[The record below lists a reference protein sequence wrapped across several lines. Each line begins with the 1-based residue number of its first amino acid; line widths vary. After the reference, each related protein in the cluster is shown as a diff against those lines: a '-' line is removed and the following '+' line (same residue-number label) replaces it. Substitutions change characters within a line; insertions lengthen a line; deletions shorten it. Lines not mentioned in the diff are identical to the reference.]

1 MTENATQPLV
11 SVVIPMYN
19 EADNVGA
26 TLSSLSHQTYD
37 DFQIIV
43 VDDGSNDGSVLV
55 AKNRLADIEGDHE
68 VLENTTNL
76 GQSFSR
82 NRGAMHADGEYI
94 VFHDADDLSTPNRFA
109 KQVRFLE
116 ENSSVGVVG
125 GGYFYVNPNRGQR
138 EVKVRPTDDESIRE
152 GMARECM
159 VNLGTAMFRREALF
173 GTGLFESDNVEG
185 YELIVNVGT
194 EWSFANLSEPI
205 YLYRINEGSRSQQAQ
220 LKKKAIIAFRSYQAI
235 KKLDLPYWYLPL
247 QFGWL
252 VYMIV
257 PDEFKAII
265 RKVFSP
271 TTDRDLTADERQ
283 TIQRLEEYG

>member
-26 TLSSLSHQTYD
+26 TLSSLGNQTYD
-37 DFQIIV
+37 DIQIIV
-43 VDDGSNDGSVLV
+43 VDDGSSDDSVLV

-94 VFHDADDLSTPNRFA
+94 VFHDADDLSTPDRLA
-109 KQVRFLE
+109 EQVQFME

-125 GGYFYVNPNRGQR
+125 GGYFYINPNRDQR
-138 EVKVRPTDDESIRE
+138 EVKVRPTDDESIRR
-152 GMARECM
+152 GMAKECM
-159 VNLGTAMFRREALF
+159 INLGTAMFKREALF

-185 YELIVNVGT
+185 YELIVNVGM
-194 EWSFANLSEPI
+194 EWSFANLPDPI

-220 LKKKAIIAFRSYQAI
+220 LKKKAIIAHRSYQAM
-235 KKLDLPYWYLPL
+235 KKLDLSYWYLPL

-252 VYMIV
+252 VYMVV

-265 RKVFSP
+265 RRVFSP
-271 TTDRDLTADERQ
+271 TTDRDLTADEHQ
-283 TIQRLEEYG
+283 TIQRLEEYE